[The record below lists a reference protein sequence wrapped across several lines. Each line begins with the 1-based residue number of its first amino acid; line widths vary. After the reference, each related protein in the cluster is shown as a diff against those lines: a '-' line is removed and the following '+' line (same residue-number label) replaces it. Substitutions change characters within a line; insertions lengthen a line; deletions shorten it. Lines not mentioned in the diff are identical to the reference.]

1 MKQTLNSIIFIEN
14 LPKLDLH
21 GYDSMSAKV
30 AINDFIRDNKVMK
43 NQFIVIV
50 HGIGSG
56 IIRKATIETL
66 KNNKLVLDFKSY
78 MYNNGCTIVQII
90 V

>member
-1 MKQTLNSIIFIEN
+1 MNQTLNSIIFIDK
-14 LPKLDLH
+14 LPTLDLH

-30 AINDFIRDNKVMK
+30 ATNDFIRDNKVMK
-43 NQFIVIV
+43 NPFVVII
-50 HGIGSG
+50 HGVGTG
-56 IIRKATIETL
+56 VIRKTVHEVL
-66 KNNKLVLDFKSY
+66 KKNKLVKDYKIY